1 MKLTS
6 KINFSTDP
14 LLIIALASLLG
25 SICYWLFG
33 LTLFGRIATLLG
45 TAIIYFIIYRNR
57 PLSQA
62 KSINYYHWN
71 WPNLL
76 LLTLLIFSGLY
87 LYFHRSQLPLQTPW
101 SEVNFLFWLSYGL
114 AAFLGLLLCRSKYQ
128 ISSFNIRLWWLI
140 TFGVAS
146 FVYFSSF
153 GFDPFIHQAAEK
165 TIASQGVIEPKTP
178 YYIGQYSLVVLIN
191 WLARIDISLIER
203 WLLPILISFFL
214 PTLLANW
221 FKNNNLTAT
230 KEKIIIWLLPILG
243 WPIFIVTNPQN
254 CAYFFLLST
263 ILFATINSKDKIFP
277 WLTAL
282 ASLACQP
289 LAGLPAL
296 TIAILNTSPTFNRSQ
311 KIKNLTIWSG
321 LSLTLFILPLSFW
334 YANWQ
339 QTNSWSLSFPPFPE
353 LLSWLNNFTNW
364 SNLWPNQEHLWLNL
378 IYSWQT
384 WQKIIVVLLIISG
397 YKIAKK
403 EHAHLVKLIR
413 PISLSVLASL
423 VLTSFIPFDFLISYE
438 RYNYLLRFIWVFL
451 IINLPLILLA
461 LNKLTD
467 AWLQH
472 KNNRLFIGSTSLVLS
487 ILLVFSLYLNY
498 PRLDKYSNA
507 KGLSVGAADLA
518 AVIWIEE
525 NASQNYLVLANQQV
539 SAAALGHY
547 GFYSGKH
554 SRYLKDSFF
563 YYPIPTSGILYEY
576 YLKMVNDYPSRDT
589 IKKAAELAGVK
600 EAYLVLNKYW
610 YGFEKLISEA
620 RTEADSMKEINNQ
633 QTVIFTYRF
642 D

>member
-1 MKLTS
+1 M
-6 KINFSTDP
+6 
-14 LLIIALASLLG
+14 G
-25 SICYWLFG
+25 SVFYWLYG
-33 LTLFGRIATLLG
+33 LNFFGRIATLLG

-101 SEVNFLFWLSYGL
+101 SEVNFLFWLAYGL
-114 AAFLGLLLCRSKYQ
+114 IAILGLFFSRFKCPLK
-128 ISSFNIRLWWLI
+128 IFNIKLWWLI
-140 TFGVAS
+140 TFGIAS
-146 FVYFSSF
+146 FIYFSSF

-165 TIASQGVIEPKTP
+165 TIASQGIIEPKTP

-191 WLARIDISLIER
+191 WLTKIDISLIER
-203 WLLPILISFFL
+203 WLLPLLISFFL
-214 PTLLANW
+214 PTLIINW
-221 FKNNNLTAT
+221 FKASNLEEKN
-230 KEKIIIWLLPILG
+230 KELLIWLLPILG

-263 ILFATINSKDKIFP
+263 VLLATTSSKNKTLL

-282 ASLACQP
+282 ASLSCQP

-296 TIAILNTSPTFNRSQ
+296 TIATLKTAKETNWSLR
-311 KIKNLTIWSG
+311 IKKLITLAG
-321 LSLTLFILPLSFW
+321 LSLSLIILPLSFW

-339 QTNSWSLSFPPFPE
+339 QTG
-353 LLSWLNNFTNW
+353 SWLLNYPPVSEFLNWLTNFIAW
-364 SNLWPNQEHLWLNL
+364 SNLWPNQENIWLNF
-378 IYSWQT
+378 IYSWQA
-384 WQKIIVVLLIISG
+384 WQKITIILLIIGG
-397 YKIAKK
+397 YNLAKK
-403 EHAHLVKLIR
+403 INLTFIKTT
-413 PISLSVLASL
+413 ISASL
-423 VLTSFIPFDFLISYE
+423 AVTVSLILTSFIPFGFLIDYE
-438 RYNYLLRFIWVFL
+438 RYNYLLRFLWVLL
-451 IINLPLILLA
+451 IINLPLILLS
-461 LNKLTD
+461 LS
-467 AWLQH
+467 WLIRLWQQQ
-472 KNNRLFIGSTSLVLS
+472 KNYLLIGSTTLALS
-487 ILLVFSLYLNY
+487 FLLAFSLYLNY

-589 IKKAAELAGVK
+589 IKKAAELAGVN